1 MRRSLF
7 KSPIGGSGARR
18 LHFTKRTAAAAFGG
32 GTSLASV
39 GAIVASAAVVPTFP
53 DNGVVF
59 PDRDFVTI
67 EGYQD
72 HVGETGTVTVSRD
85 GQIVGSA
92 QGTVE
97 EGDVA
102 FEVNHPGG
110 YCWGAGTNLKVTPDI
125 RPGDVVQISFPGV
138 QDAGDT
144 TVADTFVTGDAVQDG
159 NKVTVTGHVGAD
171 VKQDQMEQRIVE
183 PALVDT
189 AVGKRDVRAAPGPMT
204 PAAKGGYSSS
214 LEFPTTDTFVATYL
228 FDADL
233 DPATAPTADDLQ
245 TAKTS
250 ANASLGERAMSW
262 QVEDA
267 DANRQQ
273 LTIAE
278 YGEAGGPGMG
288 GCPAGPADSNP
299 TPGTFSAARSTSGTS
314 IQVNWTPAT
323 DIPAADPTSGYSV
336 VAIAPAGTNG
346 EQKIVGNR
354 TGKDAT
360 RTTLTVEAGVD
371 YTVEVRSIAAGKM
384 GVAFD
389 KTNAT
394 TTPTDPGD
402 TAPPIVTATQGDTGA
417 VTLGTNEPGADVYY
431 TVSTGPVDPTDDN
444 QGFAPVIE
452 GGLPTDAA
460 KLYTAPIVITEAD
473 TRINAVAIDAAG
485 NTSDTARGTY
495 SPQAGPALPAP
506 VAPTLSGSAGQQ
518 QVSLKWNV

>member
-32 GTSLASV
+32 VASLASV

-53 DNGVVF
+53 DNVVVF

-171 VKQDQMEQRIVE
+171 VKQNQMEQRIVE

-189 AVGKRDVRAAPGPMT
+189 GVGKRDVRAAPGPMT

-214 LEFPTTDTFVATYL
+214 LEFKTSATGEVTFVATYL

-245 TAKTS
+245 TAKIA
-250 ANASLGERAMSW
+250 ANASLGERAMAW

-278 YGEAGGPGMG
+278 YGEAGGAGQGGGPPRAAGRQPPPGPFSG
-288 GCPAGPADSNP
+288 APPPARAAVPGKWAPATHNP
-299 TPGTFSAARSTSGTS
+299 T
-314 IQVNWTPAT
+314 
-323 DIPAADPTSGYSV
+323 ADPLSRDSV
-336 VAIAPAGTNG
+336 LAI
-346 EQKIVGNR
+346 
-354 TGKDAT
+354 
-360 RTTLTVEAGVD
+360 
-371 YTVEVRSIAAGKM
+371 
-384 GVAFD
+384 
-389 KTNAT
+389 
-394 TTPTDPGD
+394 
-402 TAPPIVTATQGDTGA
+402 
-417 VTLGTNEPGADVYY
+417 
-431 TVSTGPVDPTDDN
+431 
-444 QGFAPVIE
+444 
-452 GGLPTDAA
+452 
-460 KLYTAPIVITEAD
+460 
-473 TRINAVAIDAAG
+473 
-485 NTSDTARGTY
+485 
-495 SPQAGPALPAP
+495 
-506 VAPTLSGSAGQQ
+506 
-518 QVSLKWNV
+518 

>member
-32 GTSLASV
+32 VASLASV

-53 DNGVVF
+53 DNVVVF

-72 HVGETGTVTVSRD
+72 HVGDTGTVTVSRN
-85 GQIVGSA
+85 GQVIGSA

-245 TAKTS
+245 TAKTA

-360 RTTLTVEAGVD
+360 RTTLAVEAGVD
-371 YTVEVRSIAAGKM
+371 YTVEVRSIAGGKM

-389 KTNAT
+389 KTNAA
-394 TTPTDPGD
+394 PTADPNAPVD
-402 TAPPIVTATQGDTGA
+402 QTAPELSATQGDGG
-417 VTLGTNEPGADVYY
+417 VLTLTSNEAGADIYY
-431 TVSTGPVDPTDDN
+431 TVGTGLVDANDPTG
-444 QGFAPVIE
+444 GFEPVIE

-460 KLYTAPIVITEAD
+460 KFYTGPITITQAD
-473 TRINAVAIDAAG
+473 TRVNAVAIDAAG
-485 NTSDTARGTY
+485 NTSSAVHDTF
-495 SPQAGPALPAP
+495 SPTAAPALALP
-506 VAPTLSGSAGQQ
+506 VARTLTATAGQE
-518 QVSLKWNV
+518 QV